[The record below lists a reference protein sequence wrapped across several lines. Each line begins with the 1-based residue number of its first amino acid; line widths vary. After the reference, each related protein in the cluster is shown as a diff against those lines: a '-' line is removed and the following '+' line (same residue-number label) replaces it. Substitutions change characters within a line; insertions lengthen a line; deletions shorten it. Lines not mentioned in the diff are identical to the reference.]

1 MRNFLLFCLCLG
13 SLSLS
18 SLQAQYIP
26 DTTLSFTQFLREC
39 QDFSRGDRQEVW
51 MVTFWASYNSASL
64 YELDDLKTLS
74 SLYQS
79 KPVRF
84 IGISVDKNRGIW
96 EQAILRYQLDWE
108 HMFLP
113 NQDQYNFLR
122 RAFKHRSFPATF
134 IVYTDGR
141 IRRVQDF
148 DELRVEL
155 ARESV
160 QLPTDDYFSS
170 TDDSFDED
178 DPFAGTRDEFSTSDD
193 DDDEPQDE
201 FILYTIRKG
210 DTLFSI
216 YRKFGVS
223 VAEIKRLNGLK
234 GDKIRAGDQIRLPR
248 P

>member
-1 MRNFLLFCLCLG
+1 R
-13 SLSLS
+13 S
-18 SLQAQYIP
+18 S
-26 DTTLSFTQFLREC
+26 S
-39 QDFSRGDRQEVW
+39 
-51 MVTFWASYNSASL
+51 SYKEA
-64 YELDDLKTLS
+64 DDLKTLS

-96 EQAILRYQLDWE
+96 EQAILRYQLNWE

-113 NQDQYNFLR
+113 SQDQYNFLR

-155 ARESV
+155 ARESA
-160 QLPTDDYFSS
+160 QLPTDDYFIGA
-170 TDDSFDED
+170 DDSFDED

-193 DDDEPQDE
+193 DDEPEDEYI
-201 FILYTIRKG
+201 FYTIRKG
-210 DTLFSI
+210 DTLFAI
-216 YRKFGVS
+216 YRKFGVP

-234 GDKIRAGDQIRLPR
+234 GDKIRAGDQIKLPR
-248 P
+248 L